1 MPHEHLSRWLTL
13 AIAVIIEQCEL
24 STDEPKRIS
33 MRWVVKVDRAARA
46 SLETAKGFLPFEL
59 TVDGCEVP
67 SDHVVTTKKSDTYV
81 FELRDYVV
89 PMVERVAV
97 KPTEEPVVRDM
108 VMVVLLARA
117 VLGGRP
123 SGWLGLL

>member
-1 MPHEHLSRWLTL
+1 
-13 AIAVIIEQCEL
+13 
-24 STDEPKRIS
+24 

-46 SLETAKGFLPFEL
+46 SLETAKEYPPFML

-67 SDHVVTTKKSDTYV
+67 SDNVIATKRSDTYV

-89 PMVERVAV
+89 PIMERVAV
-97 KPTEEPVVRDM
+97 KATEEPVVRDM

>member
-1 MPHEHLSRWLTL
+1 
-13 AIAVIIEQCEL
+13 
-24 STDEPKRIS
+24 
-33 MRWVVKVDRAARA
+33 MRWVVKVDREARA
-46 SLETAKGFLPFEL
+46 SLEAAKGLPPFQL

-67 SDHVVTTKKSDTYV
+67 SDNIVATRSSEAYA

-89 PMVERVAV
+89 PTVERVAV
-97 KPTEEPVVRDM
+97 KSTEEPVVRDM

-117 VLGGRP
+117 VSGGRP

>member
-1 MPHEHLSRWLTL
+1 
-13 AIAVIIEQCEL
+13 
-24 STDEPKRIS
+24 
-33 MRWVVKVDRAARA
+33 MRWVVKVDMAARA
-46 SLETAKGFLPFEL
+46 SLETAKNFPPFEL
-59 TVDGCEVP
+59 TVDGCEVS
-67 SDHVVTTKKSDTYV
+67 SDKLVATKRSDAYA

-89 PMVERVAV
+89 PLVERVAV

>member
-1 MPHEHLSRWLTL
+1 
-13 AIAVIIEQCEL
+13 
-24 STDEPKRIS
+24 
-33 MRWVVKVDRAARA
+33 MRWVVKVDKAARA
-46 SLETAKGFLPFEL
+46 SLETAKDFPPFEL

-67 SDHVVTTKKSDTYV
+67 FDNVVATRSSETYV
-81 FELRDYVV
+81 FELRNYVV

-97 KPTEEPVVRDM
+97 KSTEEPVVRDM